1 MSGISPA
8 EGLSGPT
15 GSGPTGSGPAG
26 AGVAELR
33 PRKSGRRRR
42 RPPEVVVVVRRAL
55 WLTKTKIGLALVTFV
70 VGLAV
75 VGPFVASPGPSAVA
89 GPPYGHTSSANW
101 LGTDALGRS
110 VLSRVLA
117 GGWVILLCALLAA
130 MVGVGVGALLGL
142 LASWK
147 FGLRDEFIMRSLDVI
162 LSFPPIILGLLL
174 VSVVGPKLW
183 LVVFAVALWHMP
195 GTARVVRSVA
205 LEVRRR
211 DFVQMAEAIGMP
223 SWRIMTGEILPNIA
237 SQVLVEF
244 GLRLTWSIGLI
255 ASLSFL
261 GFGRQ
266 PPAADWGYMIYEN
279 LLGLSIQPWGVVVP
293 IILIAL
299 LTVGV
304 NFITDG
310 IQRSVVGIV
319 REGDAAS

>member
-1 MSGISPA
+1 VTGISPI
-8 EGLSGPT
+8 EGLSDPT
-15 GSGPTGSGPAG
+15 GPPALPD
-26 AGVAELR
+26 AV
-33 PRKSGRRRR
+33 SGRPRR
-42 RPPEVVVVVRRAL
+42 RPPEMVIVLRRAF
-55 WLTKTKIGLALVTFV
+55 WLTKTKIGLAVVTFV

-75 VGPFVASPGPSAVA
+75 IGPLVASPSPTSVVGA
-89 GPPYGHTSSANW
+89 PYAAASSAHL
-101 LGTDALGRS
+101 LGTDVLGRS
-110 VLSRVLA
+110 VLSRLLA
-117 GGWVILLCALLAA
+117 GGWVILLCGLIATII
-130 MVGVGVGALLGL
+130 GVGVGTGLGL
-142 LASWK
+142 IASWR

-183 LVVFAVALWHMP
+183 LVVLAAALWHMP
-195 GTARVVRSVA
+195 GTGRVVRSVA

-211 DFVQMAEAIGMP
+211 DFVQMAEALGVP
-223 SWRIMTGEILPNIA
+223 SWRIMTGEILPNIT

-261 GFGRQ
+261 GFGRP

-279 LLGLSIQPWGVVVP
+279 LLGLSIQPWGIVSP
-293 IILIAL
+293 IIMIAL
-299 LTVGV
+299 LTIGI

-319 REGDAAS
+319 RESDAAG

>member
-1 MSGISPA
+1 MTSLTPVEGFSDPA
-8 EGLSGPT
+8 RL
-15 GSGPTGSGPAG
+15 PALDEP
-26 AGVAELR
+26 AR
-33 PRKSGRRRR
+33 RRRRR

-55 WLTKTKIGLALVTFV
+55 SLTKTKIGLALVTFV

-75 VGPFVASPGPSAVA
+75 VGPFVASPAPDAVA
-89 GPPYGHTSSANW
+89 GPPYASPSSAYW
-101 LGTDALGRS
+101 LGSDALGRS

-117 GGWVILLCALLAA
+117 GGWVILLCALAA
-130 MVGVGVGALLGL
+130 ALVGVAVGTLLGL
-142 LASWK
+142 LASWR
-147 FGLRDEFIMRSLDVI
+147 FGIRDEFIMRSLDVI

-174 VSVVGPKLW
+174 VSVIGPKLW
-183 LVVFAVALWHMP
+183 LVVLAVALWHMP
-195 GTARVVRSVA
+195 GTGRVVRSVA

-211 DFVQMAEAIGMP
+211 DFVQMAETLGLP
-223 SWRIMTGEILPNIA
+223 SWRIMTGEILPNIT
-237 SQVLVEF
+237 SQVLIEF

-279 LLGLSIQPWGVVVP
+279 LLGLNIQPWGVVTP

-299 LTVGV
+299 LTIGV

-310 IQRSVVGIV
+310 IQRSLVGIV
-319 REGDAAS
+319 RESDAAA